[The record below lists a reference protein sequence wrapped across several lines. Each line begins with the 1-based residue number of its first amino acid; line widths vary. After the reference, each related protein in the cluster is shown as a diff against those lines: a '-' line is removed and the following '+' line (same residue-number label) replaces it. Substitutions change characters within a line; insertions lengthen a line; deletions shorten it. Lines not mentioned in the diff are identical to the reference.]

1 MLSDFKKIPGCAP
14 KIISRAGIKAKSAIS
29 LLYIGLLPP
38 PSPPFTSQ
46 TGEGRGGVI
55 KNILVRQLTACRLQ
69 YFFYLNTCIFG
80 AFSISIGGFC
90 PGMYTLQGDS

>member
-38 PSPPFTSQ
+38 PLPHLLLKQ
-46 TGEGRGGVI
+46 EKGGGGI